1 MFFERINEINL
12 NTADRFKTFKE
23 SEFNLSQIKNV
34 YFSLASFDDV
44 I

>member
-1 MFFERINEINL
+1 MFFEKTNEINL
-12 NTADRFKTFKE
+12 NTEDRFKTFKE

>member
-12 NTADRFKTFKE
+12 NTDRFKTFKE